1 MPAMTTDAMST
12 AAQLWEWL
20 RANDLPNWI
29 ATAFALIVW
38 PVVLFLWQR
47 RRIRSIVG
55 LEVHFFRGSITI
67 NGKKFPAVDVRFT
80 NHTGAVA
87 YVREVRIRDCTAN
100 FPVPLEAARDVSSN
114 SYHLKFNYGDG
125 AFVHREVT
133 LQTTESAQSCMPV
146 AASPA
151 DTFFAHVQPWYWR
164 VIRRHTYFVLE
175 YTALVGSARHLVS
188 TRY

>member
-1 MPAMTTDAMST
+1 MRNMPTDA
-12 AAQLWEWL
+12 AATVASLLEWL
-20 RANDLPNWI
+20 RTNDLPNWI
-29 ATAFALIVW
+29 AIAFSLIVW

-47 RRIRSIVG
+47 RRVSSIPG
-55 LEVHFFRGSITI
+55 LEVHFFRGSIKI
-67 NGKKFPAVDVRFT
+67 NGNDFSAIDVRFT
-80 NHTGAVA
+80 NHTGAVV
-87 YVREVRIRDCTAN
+87 YVRGVRVRGCTAN

-146 AASPA
+146 AASLPDA
-151 DTFFAHVQPWYWR
+151 FFVHVQPRYLR
-164 VIRRHTYFVLE
+164 LLRRHAYFVLE
-175 YTALVGSARHLVS
+175 YTALVGSSRYLVS